1 MRWRIVVTRAR
12 RVAGAAREEEP
23 DEDNPGDAARRCA
36 GIVPAPGRVMV
47 TGGSAGQVSG
57 HAVLVAGVALLR
69 PEEQVLEAML
79 AGWAGQQ
86 AARGL
91 GGETISGRQGRI
103 RSFTDHAGCP
113 PWLWTPQLFEEW
125 CADLRSVHHVAAST
139 LRGQAGAVRL
149 FCEYLTDPVYAWAE
163 VCWGYFG
170 THPVQVCTRWNT
182 PRHVQDGES
191 GPERRAFT
199 VAELQV
205 FFDHLDDRVA
215 AVHGSGRKG
224 WLPAFRDAVLV
235 KTAYAFGL
243 FSGGRLTVARCGAG
257 ASCGELLQHITRVWR
272 SSSLLIRSLAR
283 ADLPHV
289 QHFTRRRR
297 LVDHGSTRMIREGV
311 PFAPALTPR
320 EGLRRREV
328 SMLDLADLSAN
339 PRAPEFGRYGVCQVR
354 YGEASA
360 GSPPRRRSVLTVW
373 GWLPEILDQWITEVR
388 PALARDGTAA
398 LWPSE
403 RGPRIGLPA
412 IDRRFA
418 AERDVPGL
426 DAGLEFHSLR
436 RSHITHLIEAGW
448 DPLFV
453 QQQAGHAHASTTSLY
468 TCVSSDF
475 RTRTLRRVLDET
487 ISAAL
492 DPGEGHE
499 G

>member
-1 MRWRIVVTRAR
+1 M
-12 RVAGAAREEEP
+12 
-23 DEDNPGDAARRCA
+23 
-36 GIVPAPGRVMV
+36 
-47 TGGSAGQVSG
+47 TGGGPVPGTG
-57 HAVLVAGVALLR
+57 HAVLVPGVALLR

-103 RSFTDHAGCP
+103 RSFADHAGCP

-199 VAELQV
+199 VTELQV

-243 FSGGRLTVARCGAG
+243 
-257 ASCGELLQHITRVWR
+257 
-272 SSSLLIRSLAR
+272 
-283 ADLPHV
+283 
-289 QHFTRRRR
+289 
-297 LVDHGSTRMIREGV
+297 
-311 PFAPALTPR
+311 
-320 EGLRRREV
+320 RRREV
-328 SMLDLADLSAN
+328 SMLDLADLTAN
-339 PRAPEFGRYGVCQVR
+339 PRAPEFGRYGVCRVR
-354 YGEASA
+354 YGKAGA
-360 GSPPRRRSVLTVW
+360 GSAPKRRSVLTVW
-373 GWLPEILDQWITEVR
+373 GWLPEILEQWVTEVR

-403 RGPRIGLPA
+403 RGGRIGLSA

-418 AERDVPGL
+418 AERGVLGL
-426 DAGLEFHSLR
+426 DAALEFHSLR

-487 ISAAL
+487 VSAAL
-492 DPGEGHE
+492 ETGQGHE

>member
-1 MRWRIVVTRAR
+1 MRRRIVVTRAR

-23 DEDNPGDAARRCA
+23 DEDDPGDAACLCA
-36 GIVPAPGRVMV
+36 GIVPAPGRVTV
-47 TGGSAGQVSG
+47 TGGSTGQVSG

-91 GGETISGRQGRI
+91 GGETISGRRGRV
-103 RSFTDHAGCP
+103 RSFADHAGCP
-113 PWLWTPQLFEEW
+113 PWLWTAQLFEEW

-205 FFDHLDDRVA
+205 FFDHLDNRVA

-235 KTAYAFGL
+235 KTAYAF
-243 FSGGRLTVARCGAG
+243 
-257 ASCGELLQHITRVWR
+257 
-272 SSSLLIRSLAR
+272 
-283 ADLPHV
+283 
-289 QHFTRRRR
+289 
-297 LVDHGSTRMIREGV
+297 
-311 PFAPALTPR
+311 
-320 EGLRRREV
+320 GLRRREV

-354 YGEASA
+354 YGKASA

-373 GWLPEILDQWITEVR
+373 GWLPEILDQWISEVR

-403 RGPRIGLPA
+403 RGGRIGLSA

-418 AERDVPGL
+418 AERDVLGL
-426 DAGLEFHSLR
+426 DPALEFHSLR

-492 DPGEGHE
+492 ETGQGHE